1 MGELCNKITKGTTP
15 TTYGMSF
22 VDKGINY
29 IKAESITK
37 DSRIDETTFA
47 FITKETHDKLKRSQ
61 IELNDILFSM
71 AGMFLG
77 KTAIVSNEN
86 FLPANTN
93 QAVAIIRVK
102 DEIANPFFV
111 FYYLNQKSIKAYI
124 NLLSAQSAQP
134 NINLKEIS
142 DIEISLPH
150 RDLQNKIVQILKL
163 LDNKIDLNNAI
174 NNNLEQQAMALFKSW
189 FVENENI
196 ERRIIK
202 AEDFFNISIGK
213 TPPRKEHYW
222 FSENPN
228 KNIIWV
234 SISDMGSCGTFISN
248 SSEYLTKDAVS
259 KFNIK
264 LVPDNTVLLSF
275 KLTVGRIS
283 ITDGKMVTN
292 EAIAHFVTD
301 KKEINEYLYCYLR
314 NFNFQIMGST
324 SSIATALNSKIIK
337 AMPFILPTQKEI
349 NDFHRIM
356 NPIFEQIKSNQK
368 ESQKLSQLRDTL
380 LPKLMT
386 GEIDI
391 SDVAV

>member
-1 MGELCNKITKGTTP
+1 MSNNWIKTSLGELCNKITKGTTP

-174 NNNLEQQAMALFKSW
+174 NNNLEQQAQALFKSW
-189 FVENENI
+189 SNEIDYDYRALSDVSTIKYGKGLPTNKLLKSGYKVFGGNGIIGSYSQYLYEQPQILISCRGAASGTILESYPYSFVTNNSLIIELNDRRYYEFLKRFLFLNQLHSFVTGSAQPQITIDNIRKVEIPYPRYEKIAKLDNALKSISIKIYKNICENE
-196 ERRIIK
+196 
-202 AEDFFNISIGK
+202 
-213 TPPRKEHYW
+213 
-222 FSENPN
+222 
-228 KNIIWV
+228 
-234 SISDMGSCGTFISN
+234 
-248 SSEYLTKDAVS
+248 
-259 KFNIK
+259 
-264 LVPDNTVLLSF
+264 
-275 KLTVGRIS
+275 
-283 ITDGKMVTN
+283 
-292 EAIAHFVTD
+292 
-301 KKEINEYLYCYLR
+301 
-314 NFNFQIMGST
+314 
-324 SSIATALNSKIIK
+324 
-337 AMPFILPTQKEI
+337 ILA
-349 NDFHRIM
+349 
-356 NPIFEQIKSNQK
+356 
-368 ESQKLSQLRDTL
+368 QLRDTL
-380 LPKLMT
+380 LPKLMS
-386 GEIDI
+386 GEIDV
-391 SDVAV
+391 SKVNVDNLTSADKLSFSKY